1 MSCIF
6 RNCAMAAVLFLVGL
20 PGSARG
26 ERDAVRIAVAS
37 NFVST
42 LRVLSNHFELAYHY
56 RVHMIPGSTGKLYAQ
71 IRNGAPFDLFLAADV
86 RRPRLLEES
95 RDGIRGS
102 RFTYAR
108 GRLALWSP
116 RPGFVDDQ
124 GGVLHGE
131 AFSHLALANPRL
143 APYGAAARAV
153 LQKLNLWSVL
163 QSRLVYGENIAQ
175 TYQFVAGGNAEL
187 GFIALS
193 QLYRHGHKT
202 SGSYWLIPQSLYP
215 PIEQQAI
222 LIQATVP
229 ARAFLSY
236 LGSEDAKKIIR
247 DRGYDTPGG
256 LP

>member
-1 MSCIF
+1 MSNVL
-6 RNCAMAAVLFLVGL
+6 RSCAVAALLFWIGL

-26 ERDAVRIAVAS
+26 ESETVRIAVAS

-56 RVHMIPGSTGKLYAQ
+56 RVQMIPGSTGKLYAQ
-71 IRNGAPFDLFLAADV
+71 IRNGAPFDVFLAADV

-95 RDGIRGS
+95 GNGIRGS

-116 RPGFVDDQ
+116 RKDFVDD
-124 GGVLHGE
+124 HGE
-131 AFSHLALANPRL
+131 ILETDRYHHLAMANPRL

-153 LQKLNLWSVL
+153 LQKLNLWPGL

-175 TYQFVAGGNAEL
+175 TYQFIAGGNAEL
-187 GFIALS
+187 GFVALS
-193 QLYRHGHKT
+193 QLYRHGEKT
-202 SGSYWLIPQSLYP
+202 SGSHWLIPRSLYP
-215 PIEQQAI
+215 PIEQQAV

-236 LGSEDAKKIIR
+236 LGSEDARKIIR
-247 DRGYDTPGG
+247 SRGYDTPGG
-256 LP
+256 SP

>member
-1 MSCIF
+1 
-6 RNCAMAAVLFLVGL
+6 MAALLFWIGL
-20 PGSARG
+20 PASG
-26 ERDAVRIAVAS
+26 ESNTVRIAVAS

-42 LRVLSNHFELAYHY
+42 LRILSSHFELAYHF
-56 RVHMIPGSTGKLYAQ
+56 RVQMIPGSTGKLYAQ
-71 IRNGAPFDLFLAADV
+71 IRNGAPFDVFLAADV

-95 RDGIRGS
+95 GEGIGGS

-116 RPGFVDDQ
+116 RSGFIDDH
-124 GGVLHGE
+124 GRVLHGKD
-131 AFSHLALANPRL
+131 FSHLALANPRL

-153 LQKLNLWSVL
+153 LQNLNLRSML

-187 GFIALS
+187 GFVALS
-193 QLYRHGHKT
+193 QLYRHDHET

-215 PIEQQAI
+215 PIEQQAV
-222 LIQATVP
+222 LIRATVP

-236 LGSEDAKKIIR
+236 LGSANARKIIR
-247 DRGYDTPGG
+247 DRGYDTPGA